1 MPQELPTYTDIPGFE
16 EFVERFGRFD
26 PTTGKIEIVLGL
38 LISEALRFLFVF
50 AGLGLL
56 LYLLYGGFQLMTSG
70 GDPKGI
76 AEGKGKITNAIAGF
90 LIIFVAF
97 WVVQAVAIIFGLKEL
112 QSIFGR

>member
-1 MPQELPTYTDIPGFE
+1 MNYLAQIDFGVLEKEVGLRPELKT
-16 EFVERFGRFD
+16 
-26 PTTGKIEIVLGL
+26 LGGI
-38 LISEALRFLFVF
+38 ISEALRFLFVF
-50 AGLGLL
+50 AGLALL

-97 WVVQAVAIIFGLKEL
+97 WVIQAVAIIFGLKEL